1 MNPSK
6 SNYKILVNH
15 NIIVEYHEGTLELN
29 SYKTFKTKMFNDP
42 LYTNSLNYIMNFK
55 NVNFKMTHNEIEE
68 YVHQLKQITKIL
80 GKKKLAF
87 ITRTPN
93 QIVPATIYKMKQNE
107 IGNQTVDIFSTYE
120 SALNWLQTDLTSNEL
135 INIFIELKK

>member
-80 GKKKLAF
+80 GKK
-87 ITRTPN
+87 N
-93 QIVPATIYKMKQNE
+93 
-107 IGNQTVDIFSTYE
+107 
-120 SALNWLQTDLTSNEL
+120 
-135 INIFIELKK
+135 